1 MKKVGITGQAGFIG
15 THLFNFLKLEK
26 DIELIPFEDE
36 FFYRNGTLEKFVSQC
51 DAIVH
56 LAAMNRHN
64 IPQILYNKN
73 IELVRRLISAMNK
86 ADVRPHVIFASS
98 TQEDLDNPYGRSKK
112 EGRKLLSI
120 WAKERGAKFTGLI
133 IPNVFG
139 PFGNPYYNS
148 VVATFSYQLTHAE
161 TPQILLDKEI
171 GLLYVGNLVRKI
183 YEIIV
188 NEVED
193 NELRLSFD
201 NKIYVSDILKKLT
214 QYKEIYF
221 QNGIIPKLKDAFDID
236 LFNTF
241 RCYIDPDNF
250 FPYRLKL
257 NQDERGAFT
266 EVLKTNIGGQFS
278 FSSTKPGITRGN
290 HFHTR
295 KIERFVVIRGK
306 AKIEMR
312 RIGTNKVFSFELY
325 GQNPAFVD
333 MPIWYT
339 HNITNIG
346 NETLYTLFWINEFY
360 DPNDADTFFEQ
371 V

>member
-1 MKKVGITGQAGFIG
+1 MKKVGITGQAGFVGI
-15 THLFNFLKLEK
+15 HLYNFLKLKK

-36 FFYRNGTLEKFVSQC
+36 FFYQNGALEKFVSQC

-64 IPQILYNKN
+64 DPQILYNKN
-73 IELVRRLISAMNK
+73 IELVQRLINAMNK

-98 TQEDLDNPYGRSKK
+98 TQEDLNNPYGLSKK
-112 EGRKLLSI
+112 EGRKLLST
-120 WAKERGAKFTGLI
+120 WAKESGAKFTGLI
-133 IPNVFG
+133 IPNIFG
-139 PFGNPYYNS
+139 PFGRPYYNS
-148 VVATFSYQLTHAE
+148 VVATFSYQLTHGE
-161 TPQILLDKEI
+161 NPRILIDKEI
-171 GLLYVGNLVRKI
+171 NLLYVGNLVKEI
-183 YEIIV
+183 YRIIADEIENI
-188 NEVED
+188 
-193 NELRLSFD
+193 ELRLSFD
-201 NKIYVSDILKKLT
+201 KKIYVSEILKKLVE
-214 QYKEIYF
+214 YKETYF
-221 QNGIIPKLKDAFDID
+221 QSGIIPELKNDFDIN

-241 RCYIDPDNF
+241 RCYIDLNNF

-257 NQDERGAFT
+257 NQDERGAFV
-266 EVLKTNIGGQFS
+266 EVIKTNIGGQFS

-295 KIERFVVIRGK
+295 KIERFIVIRGK
-306 AKIEMR
+306 AKIKMR
-312 RIGTNKVFSFELY
+312 RIGTEKVFSFELD
-325 GQNPAFVD
+325 GKNPAFVD

-346 NETLYTLFWINEFY
+346 DEKLYTLFWINEFY